1 MAPPSTPLSHDELIA
16 LAREDYGELIDWVLR
31 WPEPLGVDVHLIGG
45 DVVQYSSKGQ
55 RHILNRPSDWTSI
68 CRAFAALRGT
78 LRRLIR
84 R

>member
-1 MAPPSTPLSHDELIA
+1 MPDAQLSNDELIA
-16 LAREDYGELIDWVLR
+16 LAREDYGELIDRILR

-45 DVVQYSSKGQ
+45 DVVQYHPDGQ
-55 RHILNRPSDWTSI
+55 RFIVNRPSDRAKLA
-68 CRAFAALRGT
+68 RAFAALRGT